1 VIEFFRRAGGD
12 PRRLG
17 ILPGTFNPPT
27 RAHIALARAALSDVD
42 EVLFVLPR
50 EFPHKQFD
58 GASFTE
64 RIEML
69 QEAAAEPGFSIAS
82 TERGLFIDIARECR
96 EAYRDAA
103 LSFLCGRD
111 AAERIVN
118 WDYGDPAAF
127 ASMLDEFDL
136 RVASRGGEY
145 EPPEHLSP
153 RIHTL
158 PMESGYD
165 ELSATDVR
173 ERIARGEPW
182 EHLVPDA
189 IVPLVRRIYRPTK
202 R

>member
-1 VIEFFRRAGGD
+1 MIEFFRRAGGV

-27 RAHIALARAALSDVD
+27 CAHIALAHAALSDVD
-42 EVLFVLPR
+42 EVVFVLPR

-58 GASFTE
+58 KASFAE

-69 QEAAAEPGFSIAS
+69 LQAATEPGFSIAS
-82 TERGLFIDIARECR
+82 TQGGLFIDIAHECR
-96 EAYRDAA
+96 EAYGDAA
-103 LSFLCGRD
+103 LSLLCGRD

-145 EPPEHLSP
+145 EPPEHLAP

-158 PMESGYD
+158 PIESGYD
-165 ELSATDVR
+165 DLSATDVR
-173 ERIARGEPW
+173 ERIARGERW

-189 IVPLVRRIYRPTK
+189 IVPLVRSIYRPMK